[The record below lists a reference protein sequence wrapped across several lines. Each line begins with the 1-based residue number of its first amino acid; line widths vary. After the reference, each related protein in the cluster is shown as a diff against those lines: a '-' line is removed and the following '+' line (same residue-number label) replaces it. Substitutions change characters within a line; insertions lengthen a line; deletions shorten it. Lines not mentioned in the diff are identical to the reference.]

1 MLLIISKAFWNYK
14 YYKKGEKNML
24 TFLALA
30 MIVTFIVLLAKKK
43 LPVFAALTLVPLV
56 FGLIAV
62 LINGQS
68 VMDLFKWIQEGVFY
82 KLNAKTGKVSF
93 GVISP
98 AITILFSILY
108 FDIMLGVGLF
118 DPIAEFFIKKAKGD
132 PMKVLLSTVA
142 VASVVSL
149 NGDTTTTI
157 IICLAAFLNLYK
169 QLGLKLS
176 YLAIVIVAPIG
187 IWNQLPWGGPTIAAA
202 TAIGVEVSALFAT
215 LLPGL
220 LAAQVVVIL
229 VAAYLGKKERQRLN
243 FNPKSTQKISQEHL
257 DQMLSAIRD
266 NEPELKRPK
275 LYWFNLLLTLGSLT
289 ILIKGDIH
297 GSLIFML
304 GSAIALVVNYRSVK
318 ECNVRLEALA
328 EDVLPTAIVTL
339 GAGVFSGV
347 LTGTGMATALAN
359 SIASII
365 PTSLG
370 SHMAPIYAII
380 AAPAITFLPQD
391 AFYFGIASVIKG
403 VMTQFGIT
411 PMQAAV
417 ASMVGQAFRLISPVI
432 PALYM
437 LCGETK
443 MNFVE
448 FQKEYTKYFWVVIV
462 TYLVVYGLTGALP
475 Y

>member
-1 MLLIISKAFWNYK
+1 
-14 YYKKGEKNML
+14 
-24 TFLALA
+24 
-30 MIVTFIVLLAKKK
+30 MIVVFIAVLSMKK

-62 LINGQS
+62 LVNGGD
-68 VMDLFKWIQEGVFY
+68 VMKLFTWIREGIFY
-82 KLNAKTGKVSF
+82 KVSATSGKVSM

-108 FDIMLGVGLF
+108 FDIMLNVGLF
-118 DPIAEFFIKKAKGD
+118 DPVAEFFIRKAKGD
-132 PMKVLLSTVA
+132 PLKVLLSTVM
-142 VASVVSL
+142 VASIVSL

-176 YLAIVIVAPIG
+176 YLAIIIVAPIG

-202 TAIGVEVSALFAT
+202 TAIGVEIGDLFSA

-220 LAAQVVVIL
+220 IAAQIVVI
-229 VAAYLGKKERQRLN
+229 VVTYFLGMKERKRLN
-243 FNPKSTQKISQEHL
+243 FNLKDGNGVTKEHI

-266 NEPELKRPK
+266 NEPELKRPQ
-275 LYWFNLLLTLGSLT
+275 LYWFNLILTLGSLYL
-289 ILIKGDIH
+289 LIMSDIH
-297 GSLIFML
+297 GSIIFML
-304 GSAIALVVNYRSVK
+304 GSAIALVVNFKTVTA
-318 ECNVRLEALA
+318 CNERLEALA

-347 LTGTGMATALAN
+347 LTGSGMATALAN
-359 SIASII
+359 SIAALI
-365 PTSLG
+365 PTGLG
-370 SHMAPIYAII
+370 SHMAPVYAII

-391 AFYFGIASVIKG
+391 AFYFGIASVISE
-403 VMTQFGIT
+403 VMAQFGIT

-432 PALYM
+432 PALYL

-443 MNFVE
+443 LNFVE
-448 FQKEYTKYFWVVIV
+448 FQKEYVKYFSVVLL
-462 TYLVVYGLTGALP
+462 TYLVVYGLVGVLP

>member
-1 MLLIISKAFWNYK
+1 
-14 YYKKGEKNML
+14 ML

-30 MIVTFIVLLAKKK
+30 MIIVFIVLLSKKK
-43 LPVFAALTLVPLV
+43 LSVFAALTLVPFI
-56 FGLIAV
+56 FGIIAV
-62 LINGQS
+62 FVTDSSIL
-68 VMDLFKWIQEGVFY
+68 DLFQWIKEGIFY
-82 KLNAKTGKVSF
+82 KVNSDTGKVSM

-157 IICLAAFLNLYK
+157 IICVAAFLSLYK
-169 QLGLKLS
+169 QLNLKLS
-176 YLAIVIVAPIG
+176 YLAIIIAAPIG

-202 TAIGVEVSALFAT
+202 TAIGVEISDLFAA

-220 LAAQVVVIL
+220 LVAQVAVVL
-229 VAAYLGKKERQRLN
+229 VTAYLGKKERKRLN
-243 FNPKSTQKISQEHL
+243 FNPRDAKMVSKEQL
-257 DQMLSAIRD
+257 DKMLSAIRD
-266 NEPELKRPK
+266 NQPELKRPR
-275 LYWFNLLLTLGSLT
+275 LYWFNLILTLGSLA

-297 GSLIFML
+297 GSIIFM
-304 GSAIALVVNYRSVK
+304 IASVVALAVNYKTVE
-318 ECNVRLEALA
+318 ECNDRIEALA
-328 EDVLPTAIVTL
+328 DDVLPTTIVTL

-347 LTGTGMATALAN
+347 LTGSGMATALAN
-359 SIASII
+359 SIAGII

-370 SHMAPIYAII
+370 SHMAPIYAVI

-403 VMTQFGIT
+403 VMLQFGIT

-417 ASMVGQAFRLISPVI
+417 ASMVGQSFRLISPVI

-443 MNFVE
+443 QNFVD
-448 FQKEYTKYFWVVIV
+448 FQKEYIKYFWVV
-462 TYLVVYGLTGALP
+462 LVVYLAVYGITGALP